1 MRKLRDIAAGVCET
15 IFDKMCDFA
24 TEHPNLPFGISIFA
38 LISVFVAPV
47 VKPIIRAWLQ

>member
-1 MRKLRDIAAGVCET
+1 MRKIRDIAADICET

-24 TEHPNLPFGISIFA
+24 AEHPNLPLGISIFA

-47 VKPIIRAWLQ
+47 VKPIIKAWLQ

>member
-1 MRKLRDIAAGVCET
+1 MKKLREIMTGVCET

-24 TEHPNLPFGISIFA
+24 AEHPNLPLGISIFA

-47 VKPIIRAWLQ
+47 VKPIIKAWLQ